1 VAPRN
6 PFAPTFGA
14 SPPVLAGRDAILA
27 DIDEA
32 LETGPSHP
40 DFTTLFI
47 GVRGS
52 GKTAMLN
59 AAEDLAREKGW
70 RTISVDATT
79 PGLIERIVQAA
90 LLIADESDPGSASI
104 HLAGV
109 KVMGSGFDLDH
120 DPAPPPPRR
129 DLRRLL
135 GDVADGLAENGTGLL
150 ITIDELHST
159 DHAEIR
165 EFGAVVQHVT
175 RREGRPVAFA
185 GAALPEVE
193 DTLLKGSEATF
204 LQRCAR
210 SQIDMIDPRGVA
222 RAIEEP
228 IVERGGR
235 IDAAALAHA
244 VTATSGYAFMV
255 QLVGFYTWKSAQD
268 PTAGITMADVERGI
282 AEAESRIGRLVL
294 GPMWKSLSEMDQRFL
309 LAMAEDD
316 GPTQVA
322 DLPDRLGVKPNYLS
336 VYRSRLLRSGM
347 IMSPR
352 RGQLDFAHHATRQWL
367 RDGDDYRAYLNAD
380 R

>member
-1 VAPRN
+1 MAPRN

-27 DIDEA
+27 DVDEA
-32 LETGPSHP
+32 FETGPSHP

-59 AAEDLAREKGW
+59 ATEDLAREKGW

-79 PGLIERIVQAA
+79 PGLLDRIARAA
-90 LLIADESDPGSASI
+90 EQIADEDDPDRSSV

-109 KVMGSGFDLDH
+109 KVMGSGIDLDH
-120 DPAPPPPRR
+120 DPPLPPPHR

-135 GDVADGLAENGTGLL
+135 ADVADGLAANGTGLL

-165 EFGAVVQHVT
+165 EFGAIVQHIT

-204 LQRCAR
+204 LQRCSR
-210 SQIDMIDPRGVA
+210 TQIDMIDSRGVA

-228 IVERGGR
+228 IIERGGR
-235 IDAAALAHA
+235 IDPAALAQA

-255 QLVGFYTWKSAQD
+255 QLVGFYTWKAAHD
-268 PTAGITMADVERGI
+268 PTAGITAADVERGI

-316 GPTQVA
+316 GPTRIT
-322 DLPDRLGVKPNYLS
+322 DLAARLDVKQNYLS

-367 RDGDDYRAYLNAD
+367 RDGDDYRRYRDA
-380 R
+380 RP